1 MQNRIARSGVPPV
14 AFLVSLGLTAVL
26 LSVAACERKD
36 YSAFAKCLTAKQ
48 VTMYGLYWCEH
59 CAEQKKMFGSSFHY
73 LNYVE
78 CGIEGSRAEQ
88 PACVQA
94 GVKNFPTWKLP
105 DGSLVE
111 GTKPLEF
118 LSEKS
123 GCSLQ

>member
-1 MQNRIARSGVPPV
+1 V
-14 AFLVSLGLTAVL
+14 
-26 LSVAACERKD
+26 
-36 YSAFAKCLTAKQ
+36 KQ
-48 VTMYGLYWCEH
+48 ITMYGLYWCEH
-59 CAEQKKMFGSSFHY
+59 CAEQKKMFGPSFHFI
-73 LNYVE
+73 NYVE

-94 GVKNFPTWKLP
+94 GVKNFPTWRLP
-105 DGSLVE
+105 DGSLLE